1 MRFIKYISG
10 FILLVFLVNV
20 GYSLARNTGK
30 LDDIHAPPAESC
42 TALIVSPGTEDVTI
56 DKATGIV
63 FVSADNRRK
72 TPASPTGHDGIYAFS
87 LAAPNEIRRVSHDG
101 PEDFHPHGISLWTGE
116 TEKRLFV
123 INHQRTGD
131 NSVEIFDV
139 TEGGSL
145 AHVKSVMFDDMQSPN
160 DVHAVGPDA
169 FYITND
175 RGYRTGLMSKLEG
188 YLGLPF
194 ASVAYF
200 DGEKGRKVIS
210 GLTYA
215 NGINQS
221 VDGKHIYVSE
231 ILPRTVT
238 VYARNEVDGSLQ
250 KLWVIDTNSSPD
262 NIEVDESGMLWVAG
276 HPNLFTFL
284 AHSKDPASAA
294 PSHVIKIDPV
304 SGEYI
309 DVFYDTGE
317 TISAS
322 SVGASYKDK
331 LIVGAVYDGHVLIC
345 DQKQSVKESL

>member
-1 MRFIKYISG
+1 MRFIKYIGG
-10 FILLVFLVNV
+10 FLLLAFLVNV
-20 GYSLARNTGK
+20 GYALMRNAGK
-30 LDDIHAPPAESC
+30 LDEIHAPHAESC

-63 FVSADNRRK
+63 FVSAANRRK
-72 TPASPTGHDGIYAFS
+72 SLENPVGYDGIYAFS
-87 LAAPNEIRRVSHDG
+87 LAAPNEIKRVSLDG

-123 INHQRTGD
+123 INHQITGD

-139 TEGGSL
+139 AEGGMLS
-145 AHVKSVMFDDMQSPN
+145 HVKSVMFDDMQSPN
-160 DVHAVGPDA
+160 DVHAVGSVA

-175 RGYRTGLMSKLEG
+175 RGYRTGLMGKLEG

-200 DGEKGRKVIS
+200 DGEKGRKVIT

-250 KLWVIDTNSSPD
+250 KLRVIDTNSSPD
-262 NIEVDESGMLWVAG
+262 NIEVDADGMLWVAG
-276 HPNLFTFL
+276 HQNLFAFL

-294 PSHVIKIDPV
+294 PSHVIKIDPKT
-304 SGEYI
+304 GEYD

-317 TISAS
+317 AISAS
-322 SVGASYKDK
+322 SVGASYNGK
-331 LIVGAVYDGHVLIC
+331 LIVGAVFDGHVLIC
-345 DQKQSVKESL
+345 DQR